1 MKKPLM
7 PKATAVWLID
17 NTTLTFKQIANF
29 VGFHDLEIQAIA
41 DGEVSTGIIPRN
53 PIENGELSSEEIQ
66 SCEKNPNK
74 NLQMIKT
81 SIPEPTLKT
90 KGARYTP
97 LSKRA
102 DKPNG
107 IAWVLK
113 NLPNLPDSKTC
124 RLIGTTKNTIEK
136 IRDRTHWNILN
147 ITAKH
152 PVLLELC
159 SYEDLNKAIVKSGGD
174 PTASE
179 VQVNSISELP

>member
-17 NTTLTFKQIANF
+17 NTTLTFQQIANF
-29 VGFHDLEIQAIA
+29 VGLHDLEIQAIA
-41 DGEVSTGIIPRN
+41 DGEVSVGMIPRN
-53 PIENGELSSEEIQ
+53 PIENGELSTEEIKL
-66 SCEKNPNK
+66 CEKDPKK
-74 NLQMIKT
+74 NLQMVKT
-81 SIPEPTLKT
+81 SIPEPKLKT

-124 RLIGTTKNTIEK
+124 KLIGTTKNTIQSV
-136 IRDRTHWNILN
+136 RDRTHWNTAN
-147 ITAKH
+147 IRAQNPIELGFCTKGE
-152 PVLLELC
+152 LEKLTIK
-159 SYEDLNKAIVKSGGD
+159 YG
-174 PTASE
+174 
-179 VQVNSISELP
+179 

>member
-17 NTTLTFKQIANF
+17 NTTLTFQQIANF
-29 VGFHDLEIQAIA
+29 VGLHDLEIQAIA
-41 DGEVSTGIIPRN
+41 DGEVSVGMIPRN
-53 PIENGELSSEEIQ
+53 PIENGELSTEEIKL
-66 SCEKNPNK
+66 CEKDPNK
-74 NLQMIKT
+74 NLQMVKT
-81 SIPEPTLKT
+81 SIPEPKLKT

-124 RLIGTTKNTIEK
+124 KLIGTTKNTIQSV
-136 IRDRTHWNILN
+136 RDRTHWNTAN
-147 ITAKH
+147 IRAQNPIELGFCSKGE
-152 PVLLELC
+152 LEKLTIK
-159 SYEDLNKAIVKSGGD
+159 YG
-174 PTASE
+174 
-179 VQVNSISELP
+179 

>member
-124 RLIGTTKNTIEK
+124 RLIGTTKNTIQSV
-136 IRDRTHWNILN
+136 RDRTHWNTAN
-147 ITAKH
+147 IRAQNPIELGFCTKGE
-152 PVLLELC
+152 LEKLTIK
-159 SYEDLNKAIVKSGGD
+159 YG
-174 PTASE
+174 
-179 VQVNSISELP
+179 

>member
-17 NTTLTFKQIANF
+17 NTTLTFQQIANF
-29 VGFHDLEIQAIA
+29 VGLHDLEIQAIA
-41 DGEVSTGIIPRN
+41 DGEVSVGMIPRN
-53 PIENGELSSEEIQ
+53 PIENGELSSEEIKL
-66 SCEKNPNK
+66 CEKDPNK
-74 NLQMIKT
+74 NLQMVKT
-81 SIPEPTLKT
+81 SIPEPKLKT

-124 RLIGTTKNTIEK
+124 KLIGTTKNTIQSV
-136 IRDRTHWNILN
+136 RDRTHWNTAN
-147 ITAKH
+147 IRAQNPIELGFCSKGE
-152 PVLLELC
+152 LEKLTIK
-159 SYEDLNKAIVKSGGD
+159 YG
-174 PTASE
+174 
-179 VQVNSISELP
+179 

>member
-17 NTTLTFKQIANF
+17 NTTLTFQQIANF
-29 VGFHDLEIQAIA
+29 VGLHDLEIQAIA
-41 DGEVSTGIIPRN
+41 DGEVSVGMIPRN
-53 PIENGELSSEEIQ
+53 PIENGELSSEEIKL
-66 SCEKNPNK
+66 CEKDPNK
-74 NLQMIKT
+74 NLQMVKT
-81 SIPEPTLKT
+81 SIPEPKLKT

-124 RLIGTTKNTIEK
+124 KLIGTTKNTIQSV
-136 IRDRTHWNILN
+136 RDRNHWNTAN
-147 ITAKH
+147 IRAQNPIELGFCTKGE
-152 PVLLELC
+152 LEKLTIK
-159 SYEDLNKAIVKSGGD
+159 YG
-174 PTASE
+174 
-179 VQVNSISELP
+179 

>member
-17 NTTLTFKQIANF
+17 NTTLTFQQIANF
-29 VGFHDLEIQAIA
+29 VGLHDLEIQAIA
-41 DGEVSTGIIPRN
+41 DGEVSVGMIPRN
-53 PIENGELSSEEIQ
+53 PIENGELSSEEIKL
-66 SCEKNPNK
+66 CEKDPKK
-74 NLQMIKT
+74 NLQMVKT
-81 SIPEPTLKT
+81 SIPEPKLKT

-124 RLIGTTKNTIEK
+124 KLIGTTKNTIQSV
-136 IRDRTHWNILN
+136 RDRTHWNTAN
-147 ITAKH
+147 IRAQNPIELGFCTKGE
-152 PVLLELC
+152 LEKLTIK
-159 SYEDLNKAIVKSGGD
+159 YG
-174 PTASE
+174 
-179 VQVNSISELP
+179 

>member
-17 NTTLTFKQIANF
+17 NTTLTFQQIANF
-29 VGFHDLEIQAIA
+29 VGLHDLEIQAIA
-41 DGEVSTGIIPRN
+41 DGEVSVGMIPRN
-53 PIENGELSSEEIQ
+53 PIENGELSSEEIKL
-66 SCEKNPNK
+66 CEKDPNK
-74 NLQMIKT
+74 NLQMVKT
-81 SIPEPTLKT
+81 SIPEPKLKT

-124 RLIGTTKNTIEK
+124 KLIGTTKNTIQSV
-136 IRDRTHWNILN
+136 RDRTHWNTAN
-147 ITAKH
+147 IRAQNPIELGFCTKGE
-152 PVLLELC
+152 LEKLTIK
-159 SYEDLNKAIVKSGGD
+159 YG
-174 PTASE
+174 
-179 VQVNSISELP
+179 

>member
-1 MKKPLM
+1 M

-17 NTTLTFKQIANF
+17 NTTLTFQQIANF
-29 VGFHDLEIQAIA
+29 VGLHDLEIQAIA
-41 DGEVSTGIIPRN
+41 DGEVSFGIIPRN

-66 SCEKNPNK
+66 LCEKDPNK

-81 SIPEPTLKT
+81 SIPEPKLKT

-124 RLIGTTKNTIEK
+124 KLIGTTKNTIQSV
-136 IRDRTHWNILN
+136 RDRTHWNTAN
-147 ITAKH
+147 IRAQNPIELGFCTKGE
-152 PVLLELC
+152 LEKLTIK
-159 SYEDLNKAIVKSGGD
+159 YG
-174 PTASE
+174 
-179 VQVNSISELP
+179 

>member
-17 NTTLTFKQIANF
+17 NTTLTFQQIANF
-29 VGFHDLEIQAIA
+29 VGLHDLEIQAIA
-41 DGEVSTGIIPRN
+41 DDEVSVGMIPRN
-53 PIENGELSSEEIQ
+53 PIENGELSSEEIKL
-66 SCEKNPNK
+66 CEKDPNK
-74 NLQMIKT
+74 NLQMVKT
-81 SIPEPTLKT
+81 SIPEPKLKT

-124 RLIGTTKNTIEK
+124 KLIGTTKNTIESV
-136 IRDRTHWNILN
+136 RDRTHWNTAN
-147 ITAKH
+147 IRAQNPIELGFCTKGE
-152 PVLLELC
+152 LEKLTIK
-159 SYEDLNKAIVKSGGD
+159 YG
-174 PTASE
+174 
-179 VQVNSISELP
+179 

>member
-17 NTTLTFKQIANF
+17 NTTLTFQQIANF
-29 VGFHDLEIQAIA
+29 VGLHDLEIQAIA
-41 DGEVSTGIIPRN
+41 DGEVSVGMIPRN
-53 PIENGELSSEEIQ
+53 PIENGELSTEEIKL
-66 SCEKNPNK
+66 CEKDPNK
-74 NLQMIKT
+74 NLQMVKT
-81 SIPEPTLKT
+81 SIPEPKLKT

-124 RLIGTTKNTIEK
+124 KLIGTTKNTIQSV
-136 IRDRTHWNILN
+136 RDRTHWNTAN
-147 ITAKH
+147 IRAQNPIELGFCTKGE
-152 PVLLELC
+152 LEKLTIK
-159 SYEDLNKAIVKSGGD
+159 YG
-174 PTASE
+174 
-179 VQVNSISELP
+179 